1 MASRL
6 VVDKGQVQALMAGA
20 NGAVARDML
29 RRGRNVAN
37 AAKRLA
43 PVDTGRL
50 RADISVGLVDG
61 SSTPI
66 VRVGN
71 SVNYAMA
78 VHEGTGV
85 YGPKGRPIRPRR
97 AKVLRFKGK
106 GGKVIFARSVRG
118 TRGRPYLRD
127 ALPAAAK

>member
-1 MASRL
+1 MINKAQVNAL
-6 VVDKGQVQALMAGA
+6 VRGP
-20 NGAVARDML
+20 NGAVAKDML

-50 RADISVGLVDG
+50 RADISVGVVAD
-61 SSTPI
+61 SVTPV

-71 SVNYAMA
+71 SVNYALA
-78 VHEGTGV
+78 VHEGTGI
-85 YGPKGRPIRPRR
+85 YGPTGRPIRPRR
-97 AKVLRFKGK
+97 AKVLRFKSK
-106 GGKVIFARSVRG
+106 GGKVVFARQVRG

-127 ALPAAAK
+127 ALPAAAR